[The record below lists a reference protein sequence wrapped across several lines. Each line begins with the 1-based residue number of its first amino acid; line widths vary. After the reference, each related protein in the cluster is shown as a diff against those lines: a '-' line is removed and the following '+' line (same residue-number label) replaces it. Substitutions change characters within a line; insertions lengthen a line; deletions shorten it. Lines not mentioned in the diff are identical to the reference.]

1 MKIIKIIIVSIL
13 LIGLCNTTYASDSTS
28 TDPGPGYTTSGD
40 GYGLMALSGVTL
52 TIGAI
57 TTTPDQYY
65 RNGVFIDKPFHK
77 QGARAS
83 AIVCGV
89 TLTITGL
96 IAAIANL

>member
-1 MKIIKIIIVSIL
+1 MKTIKIIIISIL
-13 LIGLCNTTYASDSTS
+13 ITGFCNTTYAADSTN

-52 TIGAI
+52 TIGAV

-65 RNGVFIDKPFHK
+65 RNGVFMDKPFHK

-89 TLTITGL
+89 TLTVTGL

>member
-13 LIGLCNTTYASDSTS
+13 LIGLCNTTYAADSTS

-52 TIGAI
+52 TIGAV

-65 RNGVFIDKPFHK
+65 RNGVFMDKPFHK

-89 TLTITGL
+89 TLTVTGL

>member
-1 MKIIKIIIVSIL
+1 MKKIIISL
-13 LIGLCNTTYASDSTS
+13 LFMALCAGVYAADSTS

-40 GYGLMALSGVTL
+40 GYGLMALSGVNL
-52 TIGAI
+52 TIGAV
-57 TTTPDQYY
+57 TTIPDQYY
-65 RNGVFIDKPFHK
+65 NNGVWMDKPFHK

>member
-1 MKIIKIIIVSIL
+1 MKIIKIIIVCIL
-13 LIGLCNTTYASDSTS
+13 LIGLWNTTYAADSTS

-89 TLTITGL
+89 TLTISGL
-96 IAAIANL
+96 IAAIANH